1 MRNRFC
7 TITLTIVC
15 FLFVP
20 LIAGAQ
26 GGSPAAVLPE
36 AHYRFSTA
44 IEGQIVRHDFILY
57 NKGSADLTIE
67 KIKTG

>member
-1 MRNRFC
+1 MRNRYPYV
-7 TITLTIVC
+7 ILAIVC
-15 FLFVP
+15 FLLLP

-26 GGSPAAVLPE
+26 GGSPAAILPE
-36 AHYRFSTA
+36 VHYRFGTA
-44 IEGQIVRHDFILY
+44 IEGETVRHDFILL